1 MRDLLVGSHHN
12 MRTILKEEGWEP
24 TALKFFYAWTSSGVL
39 WYLARLL
46 VLMLAVAELLWNTC
60 VFDWTHSGVLCVWQD
75 FLCITDVAGPI
86 LNTYVLT

>member
-1 MRDLLVGSHHN
+1 MRNH
-12 MRTILKEEGWEP
+12 IKEGRLRS
-24 TALKFFYAWTSSGVL
+24 TALKFFYVWTSSGVL
-39 WYLARLL
+39 LCLAGLL

-60 VFDWTHSGVLCVWQD
+60 VFDWIHSGVLCVWQD